1 MSQLQRQEFACRE
14 DALTALSRWEKSLE
28 LHHLEDLSVVEKC
41 HYGHRGKPRLH
52 EQPIRRSYHAQ
63 ATLSLNMAK
72 VELAERAAGR
82 FVLATNQLDGD
93 SLSDEQLLVHYK
105 QQQGVE
111 RGFRFLK
118 DPLFFASSVFLK
130 TPERIMA
137 LSFIMVLCLLVY
149 SLGQRKL
156 RLALAEQE
164 ETVPNQLGKPTQRPT
179 LRWIFQMLRG
189 VHWVVLD
196 NCPQI
201 INLTLERERILRF
214 FGATTCQYYL
224 LS

>member
-1 MSQLQRQEFACRE
+1 
-14 DALTALSRWEKSLE
+14 
-28 LHHLEDLSVVEKC
+28 VEKC